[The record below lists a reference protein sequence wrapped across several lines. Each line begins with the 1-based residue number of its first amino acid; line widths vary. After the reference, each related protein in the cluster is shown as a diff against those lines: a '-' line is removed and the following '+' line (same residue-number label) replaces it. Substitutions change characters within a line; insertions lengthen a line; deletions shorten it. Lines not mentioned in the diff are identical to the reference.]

1 MLVRRSVAQFRP
13 LVTDREG
20 GEGRG
25 GKPNSI
31 DDVNGDIRPIMENM
45 LILLRFSWQKH
56 IGNFTEVFRLLF
68 VELMRTEQ
76 IYKSLVKVCNAHR
89 NGY

>member
-20 GEGRG
+20 GGARG
-25 GKPNSI
+25 WKPNYI

-45 LILLRFSWQKH
+45 SILLRFSWQKH
-56 IGNFTEVFRLLF
+56 IGNFTDACS
-68 VELMRTEQ
+68 Q
-76 IYKSLVKVCNAHR
+76 IPLSV
-89 NGY
+89 